1 MDEPYFFKNIERVQG
16 DERDAII
23 LTVGYGTSRD
33 GRLRYIWGPL
43 LGEYGVNRLNVAI
56 SRSRTHMT
64 LVTSFTAAQLPE
76 TGSRAPGYEL
86 MRAFVQFAAS
96 GGTDLQGSGQPPPMN
111 PFEREIHDRL
121 TATGMVLD
129 PQFGVS
135 GYRLDFAARHPDF
148 DGSIGTVRHILAIE
162 CDGRTWHSGWTARER
177 DRLRQQQLE
186 TLGWRF
192 HRIWSTDWFRDPDAE
207 IMRARQ
213 AFSTAV
219 ARSRAGSPP
228 AEPTIAPAPNWTGR
242 AAESLVRTAAA
253 RRMIPPWVLPGAQ
266 ITAYSDR
273 QLVELV
279 AWLRSDGVL
288 RLADDEIGELLA
300 ALGLQRRGPVIVARL
315 SAAQRTCD
323 ASG

>member
-1 MDEPYFFKNIERVQG
+1 VAWSTNIAWSHDLDEVFGTHTVGVIAMGRDHADRVEKSVFAALEAAPDRDQLAALFSEDADEPYFFKNIERVQG
-16 DERDAII
+16 DERDSII

-43 LGEYGVNRLNVAI
+43 LGEYGINRLNVAI

-76 TGSRAPGYEL
+76 TGSRAPGYQL

-148 DGSIGTVRHILAIE
+148 DGTSGPVRHILAIE

-207 IMRARQ
+207 IARVL
-213 AFSTAV
+213 TA
-219 ARSRAGSPP
+219 
-228 AEPTIAPAPNWTGR
+228 
-242 AAESLVRTAAA
+242 
-253 RRMIPPWVLPGAQ
+253 
-266 ITAYSDR
+266 
-273 QLVELV
+273 
-279 AWLRSDGVL
+279 
-288 RLADDEIGELLA
+288 
-300 ALGLQRRGPVIVARL
+300 
-315 SAAQRTCD
+315 
-323 ASG
+323 